1 MTFLSDFDYREMGR
15 VACLWIVQYP
25 TSLSEILYYPF
36 LTLSN
41 IAYMSALS
49 GSDHFLQQQPA
60 DAGWVAGFLNPENRT
75 EFHLTTDT
83 VSYQLRGSKA
93 LKL

>member
-1 MTFLSDFDYREMGR
+1 MKMNSPDTFLIFRN
-15 VACLWIVQYP
+15 
-25 TSLSEILYYPF
+25 LSTFI
-36 LTLSN
+36 TLSN